1 MKTYLYIMLIAL
13 AAGTL
18 SAEGVVRQTAGTL
31 TYRQVDGLEVEVPLK
46 PKRVVVAYGS
56 LTKIWDLAGGVAV
69 GVPATVLKDALP
81 ESMLALPKIGSA
93 TSPDL
98 EKILM
103 LKPDLVLLIAKIQ
116 RHRMAAELLRNSGV
130 STLNVKYD
138 NYKDFHDLL
147 DLFCRINGKT
157 VNDVPEARK
166 IEAQVTRI
174 CDQAKQLKPPTCA
187 VVFASASGFSL
198 ESSQANTGMIVDMLG
213 AKNIAKDVNS
223 ARVNFRYEQLL
234 LDNPDVIVIVTMGN
248 AEGLREKFRR
258 EVTSQPA
265 WQSMSAAKN
274 KRVHFLP
281 SELFLYIPGPDYPRS
296 FKYMAELLYP
306 DTEFTL

>member
-1 MKTYLYIMLIAL
+1 MKKYLYIMLLVFIAGKIFG
-13 AAGTL
+13 AGKII
-18 SAEGVVRQTAGTL
+18 SQTPEAL
-31 TYRQVDGLEVEVPLK
+31 TYRQVDGLEVKVPLK
-46 PKRVVVAYGS
+46 PKRAIVAYGS
-56 LTKIWDLAGGVAV
+56 LTKIWDLAGGAAV
-69 GVPATVLKDALP
+69 GVPTVLKDALP
-81 ESMLALPKIGSA
+81 ESMLKLPRIGSA

-103 LKPDLVLLIAKIQ
+103 LNPDLVLLIAKVQ
-116 RHRMAAELLRNSGV
+116 RHRMAAELLRSSGV
-130 STLNVKYD
+130 STLSVKYD
-138 NYKDFHDLL
+138 NYKDFYELL

-157 VNDVPEARK
+157 VNDVPEVRK
-166 IEAQVTRI
+166 IKAQVSRI

-198 ESSQANTGMIVDMLG
+198 ESAQANTGMIVDMLG
-213 AKNIAKDVNS
+213 AKNIVKDTNA
-223 ARVNFRYEQLL
+223 ARGNFRYEQLL

-306 DTEFTL
+306 EAEFSL